1 MIYEGGYKVILYL
14 TIYSH
19 FSILMLV
26 LMALS
31 GLLSFLIP
39 RLPFLFMVVVL
50 GTISYLYALLFD
62 MEALAPSIISIII
75 ATSSIPILLVK
86 YTLYLQR
93 KAEQMS
99 TLQNT

>member
-1 MIYEGGYKVILYL
+1 MILYL
-14 TIYSH
+14 AIYSH

-26 LMALS
+26 LMAIS
-31 GLLSFLIP
+31 GLISFLAP
-39 RLPFLFMVVVL
+39 RLPFLFMVVIL
-50 GTISYLYALLFD
+50 GVIGCIYAFIFD
-62 MEALAPSIISIII
+62 VQTLAPSIISIII

-93 KAEQMS
+93 KAEHMS

>member
-1 MIYEGGYKVILYL
+1 MILYL

-19 FSILMLV
+19 FFILMLV

-31 GLLSFLIP
+31 GLISFLIP
-39 RLPFLFMVVVL
+39 RLPFLLMIVVL
-50 GTISYLYALLFD
+50 GMISYLYAFLFD

-99 TLQNT
+99 TLQNP

>member
-31 GLLSFLIP
+31 GLISFLIP
-39 RLPFLFMVVVL
+39 RLSFLFMVVVL
-50 GTISYLYALLFD
+50 GMISFLYAFLFD

-93 KAEQMS
+93 KAEQMA

>member
-1 MIYEGGYKVILYL
+1 MILYL

-31 GLLSFLIP
+31 GLISFLMP
-39 RLPFLFMVVVL
+39 RLPFLLMAVML
-50 GTISYLYALLFD
+50 GVIGCVYTFIFD
-62 MEALAPSIISIII
+62 MAALAPSIISIII

-93 KAEQMS
+93 KAEQLS

>member
-1 MIYEGGYKVILYL
+1 MILYL

-31 GLLSFLIP
+31 GLISFLIP
-39 RLPFLFMVVVL
+39 RLPLLFMVVLL

>member
-1 MIYEGGYKVILYL
+1 MILYL

-26 LMALS
+26 LMTLS

>member
-1 MIYEGGYKVILYL
+1 MILYL

-31 GLLSFLIP
+31 GLISFLMP
-39 RLPFLFMVVVL
+39 RLPFLLMAVML
-50 GTISYLYALLFD
+50 GVIGCIYAFIFD
-62 MEALAPSIISIII
+62 MAALAPSIISIII

-93 KAEQMS
+93 KAEQLS

>member
-1 MIYEGGYKVILYL
+1 MILYL

-31 GLLSFLIP
+31 GLISFLIP
-39 RLPFLFMVVVL
+39 RLPFLFMAVVL
-50 GTISYLYALLFD
+50 GMVGCTYAFTFD
-62 MEALAPSIISIII
+62 MAAVAPSIISIII

-93 KAEQMS
+93 KAEQLS